1 MYDLLVRTVDGKTVI
16 QIDAIYVESICV
28 RKLDDDAF
36 AVIANK
42 TTGIEVFKTE
52 EAAKLALDN
61 ICQGIAKDWGY
72 IKLNADGSC
81 ELG

>member
-16 QIDAIYVESICV
+16 QIDAYVENICV

-36 AVIANK
+36 GVIANK
-42 TTGIEVFKTE
+42 TTCIEVFKTE

-61 ICQGIAKDWGY
+61 ICQGIVKDCGY
-72 IKLNADGSC
+72 IKLNVDGSC